1 MSSNII
7 QRGVMAALAGMGA
20 LALAACSGGS
30 TSAGS
35 AVGAGKGGTLTI
47 AVSGD
52 SRTLDPAS
60 CQPLTVCEPAYEGL
74 VQISPKT
81 GDLVPGLATAWQWVG
96 DTHEVLQLTLRAG
109 AKFDDGTPL
118 DGADAAASIN
128 SYLTAGGPFA
138 SVTYPIKTAKAAG
151 ADKVEIYYS
160 VPVTQEYALYQLAGQ
175 SGVGLLVGPK
185 SAANRSRLT
194 GATDGIGPYKLDVAQ
209 TTKSVQ
215 YVYVPNPDY
224 YDQGA
229 IEYSKVILK
238 PVQDPQARLSDI
250 LSGQVNWASDLPTT
264 DLAAVKGSKLTISRG
279 ALGQGS
285 FPLLAFMKRGSGPL
299 ADVRVRQALAY
310 AVPRA
315 QIASA
320 LFGSTAKATG
330 SVIPAGSEGYNAA
343 DTGLYGYNAAK
354 AKQLLAQA
362 GYASG
367 LSISVLDASFFDP
380 GSVLGQ
386 ALKSAL
392 AKVGVTLN
400 LVASNA
406 TPGNVAQLL
415 ATGKYDAAVLS
426 TGGYGL
432 SAAIYTMFKPGAFAN
447 PLGVPLDKQL
457 TTLMQAAASAP
468 VAQQGQKD
476 QAATARLDELVY
488 AVPIATVPS
497 LQAVSTNI
505 SNVPQEFWTTEMN
518 PFSPGAGEAWQ
529 TTG

>member
-1 MSSNII
+1 
-7 QRGVMAALAGMGA
+7 V
-20 LALAACSGGS
+20 
-30 TSAGS
+30 TF
-35 AVGAGKGGTLTI
+35 
-47 AVSGD
+47 
-52 SRTLDPAS
+52 
-60 CQPLTVCEPAYEGL
+60 CEPAYEAL

-81 GDLVPGLATAWQWVG
+81 GALVPGLAAAWQWVG
-96 DTHEVLQLTLRAG
+96 DTHEVLQMTLRAG

-118 DGADAAASIN
+118 NGADAAASIN
-128 SYLTAGGPFA
+128 SYLAAGGPFA
-138 SVTYPIKTAKAAG
+138 SVSYPIKTAKAAG
-151 ADKVEIYYS
+151 ADKVDIYYS

-175 SGVGLLVGPK
+175 NGVGLLVGPK
-185 SAANRSRLT
+185 SAANRSLLA
-194 GATDGIGPYKLDVAQ
+194 GATDGIGPYKLDAAQ
-209 TTKSVQ
+209 TTKGVQ

-229 IEYSKVILK
+229 VQYSKVILK

-264 DLAAVKGSKLTISRG
+264 DLSAVKGSKLTISRG
-279 ALGQGS
+279 ALGS
-285 FPLLAFMKRGSGPL
+285 FPLLALMKRGSGPL

-310 AVPRA
+310 AIPRA

-330 SVIPAGSEGYNAA
+330 SVISAGSEGYAAA
-343 DTGLYGYNAAK
+343 DTGLYGYNEAK

-367 LSISVLDASFFDP
+367 LSISVLDPSFFDA

-392 AKVGVTLN
+392 AKTGVTLN
-400 LVASNA
+400 LVASDA

-426 TGGYGL
+426 TGGNGL
-432 SAAIYTMFKPGAFAN
+432 SAAIYTLFKPGAFAN
-447 PLGVPLDKQL
+447 PLRVPLDPEL

-468 VAQQGQKD
+468 VAQQEQKA

-497 LQAVSTNI
+497 LQAVSPNI

-529 TTG
+529 TAG